1 MAGRN
6 YRKICLGWMIM
17 KPEEM
22 RDDIPM
28 DLREA
33 LAAVLKGQSLTEY
46 EQSRD
51 RLRDALRPKP
61 RTVHL
66 CEADLP
72 APLEEVPEDR
82 VVWSIDA
89 LDLGG
94 VRRIYGEAQY
104 RAIALCLAFA
114 TQEDAEAWLAHLQS
128 WWKRPGADWTP
139 HAPGDPMPCDG
150 NALVDVRLRD
160 GRVLRCCP
168 ADSNGWGRLDDDR
181 THDFDIIAWRY
192 AREGEA

>member
-1 MAGRN
+1 
-6 YRKICLGWMIM
+6 M

-28 DLREA
+28 DVREA
-33 LAAVLKGQSLTEY
+33 LIAVLKGQSLTEY

-94 VRRIYGEAQY
+94 VRRVYGEAQY

-128 WWKRPGADWTP
+128 WRPHRPGGVDWTP
-139 HAPGDPMPCDG
+139 HTPGDPMPCDEYSRVDYCIRRG
-150 NALVDVRLRD
+150 NIISDKRA
-160 GRVLRCCP
+160 G
-168 ADSNGWGRLDDDR
+168 SLDWSTR
-181 THDFDIIAWRY
+181 TFCDHRIAAWRY
-192 AREGEA
+192 AREGEE